1 MLYTRQLVATQT
13 QSAVVMYGKPVA
25 EEIDK
30 RVGTGVAQ
38 LLERHK
44 VVPSLAIVQVG
55 KNAASERYIR
65 KKIESCQRM
74 NMKAD
79 LHLFQE
85 TIAAGD
91 LRQEVARLS
100 ASAEYHGVLVQLP
113 LPQHIEDPPSG
124 TNKFDV
130 FDAIAPEKDV
140 DGIGREAATDL
151 YRARQSRM
159 RFLPATALAV
169 RRMMAFYRIPTAG
182 RLAVVIGRNDITAKP
197 VVLMLG
203 GRMCNS
209 AAIWIHR
216 YVSAAEQTM
225 LIRNA
230 DILVTSVGSTQFR
243 VTPDML
249 KPGVV
254 VFDIA
259 TRVDEQGRL
268 NGDVDFEGARQIA
281 AFITPVPRGIGPVTV
296 AALNENLLRAAQF
309 SLGLDAFGYTF

>member
-1 MLYTRQLVATQT
+1 MATQT

-25 EEIDK
+25 EEIDQ
-30 RVGTGVAQ
+30 RVSAGVAQ
-38 LLERHK
+38 LLDRHK

-55 KNAASERYIR
+55 GNAASDRYIR

-74 NMKAD
+74 KMKAG
-79 LHLFQE
+79 LHRFAE
-85 TIAAGD
+85 TIAADD
-91 LRQEVARLS
+91 LRDEVARLS
-100 ASAEYHGVLVQLP
+100 ASADYHGVLVQLP
-113 LPQHIEDPPSG
+113 LPQHIEEPPSG
-124 TNKFDV
+124 AGKFDV

-151 YRARQSRM
+151 YRAQQSRM

-169 RRMMAFYRIPTAG
+169 RRMMAYYRVQTSG
-182 RLAVVIGRNDITAKP
+182 KLAVVIGRNDITAKP

-203 GRMCNS
+203 GRMCNA

-216 YVSAAEQTM
+216 YVSAADQAM

-230 DILVTSVGSTQFR
+230 EILVTSVGSTQFR
-243 VTPDML
+243 ITADML

-254 VFDIA
+254 IFDIA

-268 NGDVDFEGARQIA
+268 NGDVDFEAARQVA
-281 AFITPVPRGIGPVTV
+281 SFITPVPRGIGPVTV

-309 SLGLDAFGYTF
+309 SLGLDAFGYRF